1 MDRRVH
7 TCYLGDFGHIAP
19 IYRQNPVPERPYIV
33 LYPSMACWITGCAMR
48 EVGDLEIL
56 IGLVVAAGIR
66 ELVLVYRA
74 IASEPG
80 L

>member
-1 MDRRVH
+1 M
-7 TCYLGDFGHIAP
+7 T
-19 IYRQNPVPERPYIV
+19 
-33 LYPSMACWITGCAMR
+33 CWITGCAMR